1 MVDFFVYRVKNG
13 LKKWNEVPGL
23 WRQRVIDK
31 LTEERY
37 ILNEDG
43 TVSLEVLANE

>member
-13 LKKWNEVPGL
+13 LKKWNKVPEL

-31 LTEERY
+31 LLEEGY

-43 TVSLEVLANE
+43 TVSLEA

>member
-13 LKKWNEVPGL
+13 LKKWNEVPEL

-31 LTEERY
+31 LEEEGY
-37 ILNEDG
+37 VLNEDG
-43 TVSLEVLANE
+43 TVSLTE